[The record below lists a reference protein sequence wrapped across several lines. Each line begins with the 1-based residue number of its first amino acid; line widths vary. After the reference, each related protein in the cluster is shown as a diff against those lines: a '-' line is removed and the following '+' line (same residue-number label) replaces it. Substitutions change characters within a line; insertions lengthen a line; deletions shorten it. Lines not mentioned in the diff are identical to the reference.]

1 MSSLGAPWRPSN
13 PVGGEAAT
21 TTGVTTHR
29 RRAHAVVQRRTRDD
43 ARQPAAVAQLDGP
56 APELDRA
63 RVQWAGPLRQL
74 IRWSPDPAGERSRL
88 AVARLGLRQRQCRDQ
103 QSDPHVPAPEI
114 VPTDKIPLRCAG
126 CPPYPAPSLFPL

>member
-1 MSSLGAPWRPSN
+1 MHVAPQ
-13 PVGGEAAT
+13 EAMVCCFFFQAEDGIRDYKV
-21 TTGVTTHR
+21 TGVQTCALPILAERDQFAHDLTAAR
-29 RRAHAVVQRRTRDD
+29 RW
-43 ARQPAAVAQLDGP
+43 AAVAQLDGP

-103 QSDPHVPAPEI
+103 QSDPHVLTPE
-114 VPTDKIPLRCAG
+114 V
-126 CPPYPAPSLFPL
+126 